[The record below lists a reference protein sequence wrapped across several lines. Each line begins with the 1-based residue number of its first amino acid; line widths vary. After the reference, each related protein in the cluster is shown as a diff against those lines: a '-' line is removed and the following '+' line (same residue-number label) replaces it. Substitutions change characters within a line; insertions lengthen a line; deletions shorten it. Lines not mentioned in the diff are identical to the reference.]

1 MRWPAFLPRGL
12 LIFLGGLLVL
22 QAGCTSSSTSGKPA
36 TAEAL
41 QLTSSTGT
49 TAGGKSL
56 RVVSELPPPDT
67 LNAGEQPI
75 ANNDLLEISV
85 FQVDNLNRVVQVD
98 ATGRISLP
106 LIGPVTAA
114 GRTVRQLE
122 QDLES
127 AYGAKYLQSPDVTVF
142 MKESVG
148 QRITIDGEVTKAGLY
163 PVSSNSTLL
172 DAVALAGG
180 FRPIADTSKV
190 YVYRD
195 YAGAKLVAN
204 YDVEKIR
211 GGQKGNP
218 RIYGGDVIVV
228 FTSKSKV
235 AMNNLKDALGLASSA
250 ARLAV
255 IP

>member
-1 MRWPAFLPRGL
+1 MTGPGL
-12 LIFLGGLLVL
+12 FPQCLVICLTGLLVL
-22 QAGCTSSSTSGKPA
+22 QAGCTSNSTSGKSA
-36 TAEAL
+36 TTEAL
-41 QLTSSTGT
+41 QLTSSTST

-56 RVVSELPPPDT
+56 RVVSELPAPDT
-67 LNAGEQPI
+67 LNGGEQPI

-85 FQVDNLNRVVQVD
+85 FQVDNLNRAVQVD

-106 LIGPVTAA
+106 LIGTVIAA

-122 QDLES
+122 LDLES
-127 AYGAKYLQSPDVTVF
+127 GYGAKYLQSPDVTVF

-148 QRITIDGEVTKAGLY
+148 QRITIDGEVAKAGLY

-180 FRPIADTSKV
+180 FREIADTSKV

-211 GGQKGNP
+211 NGQKGNP
-218 RIYGGDVIVV
+218 RVFGGDVIVV

-235 AMNNLKDALGLASSA
+235 AMNNLKDALGLASGA